1 MFISLLFIL
10 VHGGDDGF
18 EGGEQEV
25 VPLDL
30 ANPGGSCPSEVFLE
44 AFLLVEDR
52 ERELVRVV
60 PQKVN
65 GTYFAEHFA
74 H

>member
-1 MFISLLFIL
+1 MYISFLFIL

-18 EGGEQEV
+18 ESGEQEI
-25 VPLDL
+25 VPLDF
-30 ANPGGSCPSEVFLE
+30 ANPRGGCPSEVFLE
-44 AFLLVEDR
+44 AFLLVKNR
-52 ERELVRVV
+52 ERELVRMI